1 MGFKLPSIQELK
13 LKANI
18 VQNDIH
24 SDSNRTELDYTEQDD
39 LNAKQNSLQN
49 FHLVNSGNPQT
60 IPMNSMNIMNN
71 ASSMSSMN
79 NMVSMNN
86 TNNMITMNN
95 TNNMNNMAGMAN
107 TSNVNNMNIING
119 IPNVNN
125 MSYLSNDNN
134 PQQQV
139 HPQNIPPQ
147 IMLQP
152 PMYQNLPQMN
162 SMIMPSNPQMLN
174 YNNMVMV
181 PQFYMNPNYM
191 LMNNQPYYNNIQG
204 NYIMNHN
211 NMMQH
216 KQQMGYIKPN
226 MKQENKVH
234 KPIKKNL
241 TKPKKNV
248 IKSSEPC
255 IEYDIK
261 NHNTKKD
268 IDIIEKVKRSLLKNR
283 QGRPITLD
291 LSINATLYE
300 SLNDYILHYLRKNY
314 NLDYWYSQDINL
326 DSISYMNG
334 GNREISEITK
344 KLRNDIDLD
353 NLKENDSIVI
363 NNLDILKFLYLEKSN
378 IETKNFN
385 YKLPFNKSK
394 IVVSPIIDDGKF
406 FPQTDTNKEL
416 FDIDIY
422 KKIEM
427 KPHGNYVDQ
436 EDNENKNSATN
447 SGNICNVKKSQ
458 ILYTVK
464 DSFESILPELKRR
477 MRLKPNQKLAILKQY
492 KKNMLTKI
500 DSKAKTE
507 SQSALDSKIVMFDYI
522 PIVNEHEINIE
533 FFKKIICYPKY
544 RTNYDL
550 IIIKRDDS
558 IPSMNHQIR
567 CYLDKEVYFE
577 KINEY
582 KSIKENLYGYYI
594 MKDINT
600 ALTGTM
606 MSNYNGNISF
616 QSYMKFNQHRKF
628 MSQSEYEE
636 EERANSIDH
645 EKSSLSGKF
654 KTFPTGVEYFER
666 EDKSKEEDKKLK
678 FMCYDLWVLDFN

>member
-24 SDSNRTELDYTEQDD
+24 SDSNRTELDYTEEDD
-39 LNAKQNSLQN
+39 LHAKQNSLKNLHLLNSNNSQPN
-49 FHLVNSGNPQT
+49 FL
-60 IPMNSMNIMNN
+60 
-71 ASSMSSMN
+71 
-79 NMVSMNN
+79 
-86 TNNMITMNN
+86 
-95 TNNMNNMAGMAN
+95 NMNNY
-107 TSNVNNMNIING
+107 THISNENIQQ
-119 IPNVNN
+119 
-125 MSYLSNDNN
+125 
-134 PQQQV
+134 PQQISQ
-139 HPQNIPPQ
+139 QNIPPQ
-147 IMLQP
+147 MMMQP
-152 PMYQNLPQMN
+152 QIYQNIPQMN
-162 SMIMPSNPQMLN
+162 SMIMPPNQQVLN
-174 YNNMVMV
+174 YNNMMMV
-181 PQFYMNPNYM
+181 PQYYMNPNYM
-191 LMNNQPYYNNIQG
+191 FMNNQQYYSNMPNG
-204 NYIMNHN
+204 YMMNPN
-211 NMMQH
+211 NMMH
-216 KQQMGYIKPN
+216 LPQQQPQPMAYIKPT

-234 KPIKKNL
+234 KPVKKSMSK
-241 TKPKKNV
+241 TKHN
-248 IKSSEPC
+248 ILKSHEPC
-255 IEYDIK
+255 IEYEIK
-261 NHNTKKD
+261 NQSNKKD

-300 SLNDYILHYLRKNY
+300 SLNDYILHYLRKNF
-314 NLDYWYSQDINL
+314 NLDYWYSQDVNL

-334 GNREISEITK
+334 GNREITEITK
-344 KLRNDIDLD
+344 KLRTDIDLD

-363 NNLDILKFLYLEKSN
+363 NNLDILKFLYLEKNN
-378 IETKNFN
+378 IEDKNFN

-394 IVVSPIIDDGKF
+394 IVINPILDEGKF

-422 KKIEM
+422 KKIEI
-427 KPHGNYVDQ
+427 KPHGHYVDH
-436 EDNENKNSATN
+436 EDAESRNNSINNE
-447 SGNICNVKKSQ
+447 NICNVKKSQ

-500 DSKAKTE
+500 DNKTKTE
-507 SQSALDSKIVMFDYI
+507 SQAALDSKIVMFDYI
-522 PIVNEHEINIE
+522 PIINEHEINIE

-550 IIIKRDDS
+550 ILIKRDES

-582 KSIKENLYGYYI
+582 KSIKDNLYGYYI

-628 MSQSEYEE
+628 MSKSEFKE
-636 EERANSIDH
+636 EERHNSIDH
-645 EKSSLSGKF
+645 DKPPLSGEF
-654 KTFPTGVEYFER
+654 KTFSSGVEYFER
-666 EDKSKEEDKKLK
+666 DNNVSDDEEKGK